1 MGNPITAQLVGYDF
15 PGLGPTTPYQSAEK
29 ALGGSRIP
37 PILQKYIDDIPVL
50 VASAPQILLFPP
62 DPDKDLVDVERV
74 SPNPWCLR
82 RSRRANCGP
91 NSMHQRRIDSWLTVI
106 PRSAGRSSIFL
117 WLWLNRLTNQT
128 A

>member
-37 PILQKYIDDIPVL
+37 PILQKYIDDIPIL

-74 SPNPWCLR
+74 SEPLVLAAQ
-82 RSRRANCGP
+82 S
-91 NSMHQRRIDSWLTVI
+91 
-106 PRSAGRSSIFL
+106 PREL
-117 WLWLNRLTNQT
+117 WPELD
-128 A
+128 APEAD